1 MDGEVDFNAHAE
13 TYTADPHVSQFG
25 QLACDNLNAEFPSI
39 VPVGSGTCALDFGTG
54 GGNVAF
60 RLSSQGTGTVVALDP
75 AENMI
80 KVVKRQ
86 ISEQQ
91 IQGVTPFLGTCD
103 EYSSACSRVEDEAM
117 PKAFDLITASSVLG
131 FVNDKLGTLKCLGK
145 MLRGS
150 GSHIVHW
157 DWLANNDDES
167 SGGFTLEGV
176 RKLHADC
183 GLDTVFSDVCFT
195 FMGMDVVLGIAK
207 RV

>member
-1 MDGEVDFNAHAE
+1 MCEVDFNEHAE
-13 TYTADPHVSQFG
+13 TYTADPHVTQFG
-25 QLACDNLNAEFPSI
+25 QLACDNLNAKFPSI
-39 VPVGSGTCALDFGTG
+39 VPVGPGSCALDFGTG

-60 RLSSQGTGTVVALDP
+60 RLNSQGTDKVVALDP

-86 ISEQQ
+86 IVEQQ

-103 EYSSACSRVEDEAM
+103 EYASALQGDEAM
-117 PKAFDLITASSVLG
+117 PQAFDLITASSVLA
-131 FVNDKLGTLKCLGK
+131 FVNDRVATLKCLRK

-150 GSHIVHW
+150 DSRIVHW
-157 DWLANNDDES
+157 DWLASNGDES

-183 GLDTVFSDVCFT
+183 GLQTMFSDVCFT
-195 FMGMDVVLGIAK
+195 FMGMDVVLGVA
-207 RV
+207 RRA